1 MPLVQQHAV
10 QQYVYSHSLIPSLP
24 HPHPFKSVSAFL
36 IYERQVKFVQ
46 LVEEFLQQGD
56 IQ

>member
-1 MPLVQQHAV
+1 MPLVQQYAV
-10 QQYVYSHSLIPSLP
+10 QHFMYTHSLIPSLP
-24 HPHPFKSVSAFL
+24 PPHPFKSLSAFL

-46 LVEEFLQQGD
+46 LVEKFLPQGN